1 MSFPGASI
9 SSIIMLSRVKELR
22 FNVLD
27 LSELKERRLGGGAGY
42 QDNIHNDGEGRW
54 RGRGGVGSKGGGEK
68 VNRKNKH
75 KHIKCMQ
82 LPGTWLYATSDNNN
96 NHMGRKNDL

>member
-1 MSFPGASI
+1 M
-9 SSIIMLSRVKELR
+9 M
-22 FNVLD
+22 
-27 LSELKERRLGGGAGY
+27 ERGGEEEEEEEEEEEVGGGWVY
-42 QDNIHNDGEGRW
+42 
-54 RGRGGVGSKGGGEK
+54 GGMK

-96 NHMGRKNDL
+96 HKARKDALEERIQMFFQD